1 MKKTM
6 RIAVTGGDR
15 RQDLLAE
22 LLAADGHET
31 QLIHAAEDLYFLDGA
46 DLTVFPLP
54 ACRDDGT
61 VTDAGLTASELFLH
75 MPHGSVAAGGR
86 IPPSFYGMAELRGV
100 TLHDYTKREDFAIAN
115 ALATAEGA
123 LGIAI
128 MQMDVTLQG
137 AACLVVGNGRIGKL
151 LARKLALLG
160 ADVTV
165 SARRADD
172 LTWVKTDGHAAVH
185 TAAVAD
191 VAGRFDVIFNTVP
204 VMVLDVPVLEKTRP
218 GALIIDL
225 ASKPGGV
232 DFDAAQALGR
242 RTVWAL
248 SLPAKTAPRSAA
260 AYVRD
265 SLYHIMEECK

>member
-6 RIAVTGGDR
+6 RVAVIGGDR
-15 RQDLLAE
+15 RQEMLAE
-22 LLAADGHET
+22 LLAADGHAT
-31 QLIHAAEDLYFLDGA
+31 HMIHSAEDLRFLEGT

-61 VTDAGLTASELFLH
+61 VTDAGIAASEVFLH

-86 IPPSFYGMAELRGV
+86 IAPSFYGMAELRGV
-100 TLHDYTKREDFAIAN
+100 ALHDYTKREDFAIAN

-123 LGIAI
+123 LGIAM
-128 MQMDVTLQG
+128 MQTDVTLQG
-137 AACLVVGNGRIGKL
+137 SACLVVGNGRIGKL

-160 ADVTV
+160 ACVTV

-172 LTWVKTDGHAAVH
+172 LTWIKTDGHTAVQ
-185 TAAVAD
+185 TAKIVDVAD
-191 VAGRFDVIFNTVP
+191 QFDVIFNTVP
-204 VMVLDVPVLEKTRP
+204 VMVMDTPVLEKVRP
-218 GALIIDL
+218 DTLIIDL

-260 AYVRD
+260 CYVRD

>member
-1 MKKTM
+1 MKKM
-6 RIAVTGGDR
+6 RIAVIGGDR

-22 LLAADGHET
+22 LLAADGHAT
-31 QLIHAAEDLYFLDGA
+31 HLIHTAEALQFLEGS

-54 ACRDDGT
+54 ACRDDGM
-61 VTDAGLTASELFLH
+61 VTDAGLTASEVFLH

-86 IPPSFYGMAELRGV
+86 IPPPFYGMAELRGV

-123 LGIAI
+123 LGIAM
-128 MQMDVTLQG
+128 MQTDVTLQG
-137 AACLVVGNGRIGKL
+137 SACLVVGNGRIGKL

-160 ADVTV
+160 AHVTV

-172 LTWVKTDGHAAVH
+172 LTWIKTDGHAAVR
-185 TAAVAD
+185 TAEIAD
-191 VAGRFDVIFNTVP
+191 VADRFDIIFNTVP
-204 VMVLDVPVLEKTRP
+204 VMILDAQVLEKICP
-218 GALIIDL
+218 SALIIDL

-260 AYVRD
+260 GYVRD

>member
-1 MKKTM
+1 MENRFK
-6 RIAVTGGDR
+6 IAVIGGDR
-15 RQDLLAE
+15 RQELLAE

-31 QLIHAAEDLYFLDGA
+31 DMIHAAGDLPLVRQA
-46 DLTVFPLP
+46 ALTVFPLP

-61 VTDAGLTASELFLH
+61 ITDAGLSASELFLH
-75 MPHGSVAAGGR
+75 MKHGSVAAGGR
-86 IPPSFYGMAELRGV
+86 IPAPLYGMAEMRGV

-123 LGIAI
+123 LGLAI
-128 MQMDVTLQG
+128 MKTDVTLQG
-137 AACLVVGNGRIGKL
+137 AHCLVIGNGRIGKL

-160 ADVTV
+160 ARVTV

-172 LTWVKTDGHAAVH
+172 ITWIKTDGHSAVQ

-191 VAGRFDVIFNTVP
+191 VADRFDVIFNTAP
-204 VMVLDVPVLEKTRP
+204 VLVLDAAALEKVRP
-218 GALIIDL
+218 SALIIDL

-232 DFDAAQALGR
+232 DFDAARALGCR
-242 RTVWAL
+242 VEWAL

-260 AYVRD
+260 GYVRD
-265 SLYHIMEECK
+265 SLYHIMEEQQ